1 MKIILSLT
9 ARFILSVTLHGFR
22 LKTFSALI
30 VLLFMSAVVSGQL
43 FHEDL
48 SRDSK
53 LTFDEIVK
61 KTELHYDKIGRG
73 KGNGYKQYQRWKYWA
88 QRSLDQFGKVRS
100 DVNALNQY
108 NRFESQNRT
117 TQRTLTSSYEE
128 LGPQISTITSS
139 WSSGLGRVSA
149 IGLDA
154 NDDNHI
160 IIGSPGGGIWK
171 TTDYGNN
178 WTPLFDDQL
187 MMDVFALEISY
198 ADPDVYFAGLSG
210 GLMKSTDG
218 GAVWRI
224 VNGIIDDPIL
234 SDPYFNTITMH
245 PTDPNIVFAVDQ
257 NSGRVYKSINEGDDF
272 YEVLDHTSSMYDLE
286 FQPGNPLVM
295 YASGRG
301 AVYRSND
308 SGESFNEVVTVP
320 WVGTDN
326 NAMMMA
332 VTPAAPNNIYVIEE
346 TGGGFNALYLSTTS
360 GLTWATIT
368 DNTCNCQ
375 NYFGWRI
382 DEDGGQAPRDMDIV
396 VSPVNQNIIHIAGVD
411 SYNSTDLGQNWNQ
424 TTSWNAPNAAN
435 FIHADVDLLI
445 YDNNRIVAGTDGGIY
460 FSTNEGNTYTD
471 ISSGLGIRQF
481 YRIGASETDIDR
493 VSGGSQDNG
502 TGTLVSDVWFDWLG
516 ADGMETFI
524 DWNNADII
532 YGTSQYGKL
541 YRSIDGGQ
549 TRATITT
556 PGSAERGNWVT
567 PFEQDPVN
575 PNTIY
580 TARLQV
586 WRSDNGGTTWDS
598 ISTFT
603 GGLIEELKIAPSDN
617 NVIYVA
623 NGNQLLYTN
632 DGGTNWNSSLTPS
645 GFINYIAVHPSDPN
659 RLALAVS
666 GSVARV
672 YESTDGALSWTDITE
687 NIPAGIAIECVVYE
701 QEVNGGLFCGGNPG
715 IFYTPTTSSADW
727 EDSSIN
733 LPKVRVKELEIRNE
747 TMYVATY
754 GRGLWKYDFVCDGSL
769 TGQACNDLDICTI
782 NDVFDAN
789 CICAGTFD
797 TSNHPSCGVNDIA
810 LINPPTSVLASE
822 LVNVTVSYNNSESLD
837 AYVLV
842 RFKSPSGANLGQ
854 DFLQVP
860 PGQGTRTLQVP
871 APADADS
878 GYSYQ
883 AQLLLTGTWAGL
895 AEDNILNVTVNGTTN
910 NSITLLSPPITV
922 SANDQINVSVN
933 YNNTESIDAYVL
945 VRFMSPSGA
954 NLGQDFAQVAPG
966 QGTQTLLVPTPT
978 TAGTDYSY
986 QAQLLLTGTW
996 AGLAEEIISNV
1007 TVESSESNSITLLN
1021 PPTTVTAN
1029 ELIDVSVNYS
1039 NNESVDAYVLVRFKS
1054 PSGDNLEQD
1063 FVQVSPGQGTEILQ
1077 IQAPASAGSGY
1088 SYHAQLLLTGTWAG
1102 LAEDNLSNITVGA
1115 ASNNFITLE
1124 NAPTS
1129 VSANDLVDVTVN
1141 YNNIGSVD
1149 AYVLARFKS
1158 PSGDNLGQDF
1168 IQVSPGQGTETL
1180 QVPTPATAGGG
1191 YSYHAQLLETV
1202 TWAGLAD
1209 DNLSNV
1215 TVNASG
1221 ANSITIMNPP
1231 TTVLTNEIIDVSL
1244 SYNNI
1249 ESIDAYV
1256 LVRFKSP
1263 TGDNLEQSLIQVSPG
1278 QGSLTLQ
1285 LQAPANTGSGYSYHA
1300 QLLLTGTW
1308 AGLAEDNVNN
1318 VTVGQNANTSLVTLL
1333 SWPDTIEI
1341 GGSYDVLVAYE
1352 LSQNSIIYAQL
1363 FDRESPDATGSW
1375 NKIGDGWASVNAGSS
1390 TVSITDILIDLDV
1403 APSNRLEIL
1412 LFHPANG
1419 TWGDAVPIGDVSV
1432 NVPGR
1437 SSVLFGDISDSDP
1450 SMYMRY
1456 YNRDIECNGNTY
1468 NGNDVGNGSGFD
1480 HTLAPTT
1487 KIYRSNWWV
1496 NHNWKGPIKS
1506 HYGENDQNGKNFW
1519 VEWQNLGQCGGGH
1532 AEFDIRVEKSNY
1544 SDNAVGA
1551 GFPSRLGDITE
1562 PLDCTFTGQWTAG
1575 SSGRGHINMTAW
1587 VYNTLDLIP
1596 NNNAT
1601 RCDIIIH
1608 AFDNSGDFRKK
1619 YEDGFRWSPSGS
1631 NTIFHFDKI
1640 GTATA
1645 NGIMYE
1651 VLRTMPGGFGEG
1663 ASYNLI
1669 PTSWSRYFM
1678 EEFPTSIIQ
1687 STIDV
1692 NKILKDII
1700 ILEAANGP
1708 DIVNQQDGSSYQ
1720 ANLLTED
1727 WGLHVME
1734 WTVTGQ
1740 SGTEEHD
1747 PDFPNDFSKK
1757 VFIPN
1762 SMGRFTFDE
1771 YFIPDPCCSN
1781 PNIDCPP
1788 FIECP
1793 EPNDCPDNLT
1803 ELSQPIITGN
1813 KQAKLSIETNGNV
1826 PQSENVTYKAGQTV
1840 SLLENFEVKSSATF
1854 HVIIAPCN

>member
-1 MKIILSLT
+1 MKIILHLTERSL
-9 ARFILSVTLHGFR
+9 LSLNLHGFR
-22 LKTFSALI
+22 LKTFSTFI
-30 VLLFMSAVVSGQL
+30 GLLFISAVVSGQL

-48 SRDSK
+48 SKDGK
-53 LTFDEIVK
+53 LTFDEIVNR
-61 KTELHYDKIGRG
+61 TELHYDKIGRG

-88 QRSLDQFGKVRS
+88 QRSLDQFGKVRN
-100 DVNALNQY
+100 DAKALRQY
-108 NRFESQNRT
+108 NRFASQN
-117 TQRTLTSSYEE
+117 TSANRMLNGSYEE
-128 LGPQISTITSS
+128 LGPQSATVTSS

-160 IIGSPGGGIWK
+160 IVGSPGGGIWR

-178 WTPLFDDQL
+178 WTPLFDDQV
-187 MMDVFALEISY
+187 MMQVFALEISN
-198 ADPDVYFAGLSG
+198 ADPDLYFAGLNG

-218 GAVWRI
+218 GIVWSN
-224 VNGIIDDPIL
+224 VNGIIG
-234 SDPYFNTITMH
+234 SNPYINTITMH
-245 PTDPNIVFAVDQ
+245 PTDSDIVFAIDQ

-272 YEVLDHTSSMYDLE
+272 YEVLDHTSTMYDLE
-286 FQPGNPLVM
+286 FQPGNPLVV
-295 YASGRG
+295 YASGND

-308 SGESFNEVVTVP
+308 SGETFTEIATGP
-320 WVGTDN
+320 WAGAGN

-332 VTPAAPNNIYVIEE
+332 VTPAAPNSIYVIEE
-346 TGGGFNALYLSTTS
+346 TGGGFNALYLSINS
-360 GLTWATIT
+360 GLTWATLA
-368 DNTCNCQ
+368 DNTCNCE
-375 NYFGWRI
+375 NYFSWALTRV
-382 DEDGGQAPRDMDIV
+382 GGQAPRDMDII
-396 VSPVNQNIIHIAGVD
+396 VSPVNPNIIHIAGID
-411 SYNSTDLGQNWNQ
+411 AYSSTDLGQNWTQ
-424 TTSWNAPNAAN
+424 TTSWNTPNADD
-435 FIHADVDLLI
+435 FIHADIDLLI

-460 FSTNEGNTYTD
+460 FSTNEGNTFTD
-471 ISSGLGIRQF
+471 ITSGLGIRQF
-481 YRIGASETDIDR
+481 YRIGASETDVDR

-502 TGTLVSDVWFDWLG
+502 TGTIVSDVWYDWLG

-532 YGTSQYGKL
+532 YGTSQFGTL
-541 YRSIDGGQ
+541 YKSIDGGQ
-549 TRATITT
+549 TRTSITT
-556 PGSAERGNWVT
+556 PEGSQSGNWVT

-580 TARLQV
+580 SARRQV
-586 WRSDNGGTTWDS
+586 WRSDDGGTTWDS

-617 NVIYVA
+617 NIIYVA
-623 NGNQLLYTN
+623 NNRTILYTN
-632 DGGTNWNSSLTPS
+632 DGGANWDSSTLPS
-645 GFINYIAVHPSDPN
+645 GLINYITVHPFDPN
-659 RLALAVS
+659 RLAVAVS
-666 GSVARV
+666 FSPSRV
-672 YESTDGALSWTDITE
+672 FESTDGAVTWTDITE
-687 NIPAGIAIECVVYE
+687 NLPADVTIECVVYE

-715 IFYTPTTSSADW
+715 IYYTPTTSSADW
-727 EDSSIN
+727 EDNSSN
-733 LPKVRVKELEIRNE
+733 LPKVKVSELEIRNE

-754 GRGLWKYDFVCDGSL
+754 GRGLWKQDIVCDGSL
-769 TGQACNDLDICTI
+769 AGQACDDLDICTS

-789 CICAGTFD
+789 CNCAGTFD
-797 TSNHPSCGVNDIA
+797 ANNDPSCGVNDIS
-810 LINPPTSVLASE
+810 LINPPLSVTANE
-822 LVNVTVSYNNSESLD
+822 LVNVTVSYNNVESID

-854 DFLQVP
+854 DFLQVS
-860 PGQGTRTLQVP
+860 PGEGTRTLQVP
-871 APADADS
+871 APAD
-878 GYSYQ
+878 
-883 AQLLLTGTWAGL
+883 
-895 AEDNILNVTVNGTTN
+895 
-910 NSITLLSPPITV
+910 
-922 SANDQINVSVN
+922 
-933 YNNTESIDAYVL
+933 
-945 VRFMSPSGA
+945 
-954 NLGQDFAQVAPG
+954 
-966 QGTQTLLVPTPT
+966 
-978 TAGTDYSY
+978 
-986 QAQLLLTGTW
+986 
-996 AGLAEEIISNV
+996 
-1007 TVESSESNSITLLN
+1007 
-1021 PPTTVTAN
+1021 
-1029 ELIDVSVNYS
+1029 
-1039 NNESVDAYVLVRFKS
+1039 
-1054 PSGDNLEQD
+1054 
-1063 FVQVSPGQGTEILQ
+1063 
-1077 IQAPASAGSGY
+1077 AGSGY

-1102 LAEDNLSNITVGA
+1102 LAEDNITNVTVSGTTNNSITLLNPPTTVSANDQINVTVNYNNSESIDAYVLVRFKSPSGANLGQDFAQVAPGQGTQVLQVPTPATAGTGYSYQAQLLLTGSWAGLAEDNISNVTVESSESNSITLLNPPITVTANDLINVSVNYSNTESVDAYVLVRFKSPSGDNLQQDFIQVSPGQGTQTLQVQAPANAGSGYSYHAQLLMTGTWAGLAEDNVSNIIVNA
-1115 ASNNFITLE
+1115 AGNNFITLQ
-1124 NAPTS
+1124 NPPTT
-1129 VSANDLVDVTVN
+1129 VSSNDLVDVTVN

-1149 AYVLARFKS
+1149 AYVLVRFKS
-1158 PSGDNLGQDF
+1158 PSGANLGQDF
-1168 IQVSPGQGTETL
+1168 VQVSPGQGTETL
-1180 QVPTPATAGGG
+1180 QVPTPTTAGSG

-1202 TWAGLAD
+1202 TWAGLAE

-1215 TVNASG
+1215 TVNGSG
-1221 ANSITIMNPP
+1221 TNSITIMNPP
-1231 TTVLTNEIIDVSL
+1231 TSVLTNELVDVTL
-1244 SYNNI
+1244 SYTNI
-1249 ESIDAYV
+1249 EPIDAYV

-1263 TGDNLEQSLIQVSPG
+1263 TGENLEQSFIQVSPG
-1278 QGSLTLQ
+1278 QGTLTLQ

-1300 QLLLTGTW
+1300 QLLLTGSW

-1318 VTVGQNANTSLVTLL
+1318 VTVNENTNSDLVTLM
-1333 SWPDTIEI
+1333 SWPDTIEL
-1341 GGSYDVLVAYE
+1341 GGSYDVSVAYE
-1352 LSQNSIIYAQL
+1352 VSQNSVIYVQL

-1375 NKIGDGWASVNAGSS
+1375 NKIGEGWASVNAGSS
-1390 TVSITDILIDLDV
+1390 TVNITDILIDLDV
-1403 APSNRLEIL
+1403 APSNRLEVL

-1419 TWGDAVPIGDVSV
+1419 TWGDVVPIGDVSV

-1506 HYGENDQNGKNFW
+1506 HYGENAQNGKNFW

-1562 PLDCTFTGQWTAG
+1562 PLDCTFTGRWTAG
-1575 SSGRGHINMTAW
+1575 SKGRGHINMTAW

-1596 NNNAT
+1596 NSNAT

-1619 YEDGFRWSPSGS
+1619 YEDSFRWSLGGS
-1631 NTIFHFDKI
+1631 NIIFHFDMI

-1645 NGIMYE
+1645 NGITYD

-1678 EEFPTSIIQ
+1678 DEFSTNTIN

-1700 ILEAANGP
+1700 NLEAANGP
-1708 DIVNQQDGSSYQ
+1708 DIVTQQDGSSYQ

-1740 SGTEEHD
+1740 SGTYEHD
-1747 PDFPNDFSKK
+1747 PDFPNDFSQQ
-1757 VFIPN
+1757 VYIPN
-1762 SMGRFTFDE
+1762 SMGRFTFEE

-1781 PNIDCPP
+1781 PNTNCAP
-1788 FIECP
+1788 FIDCP

-1803 ELSQPIITGN
+1803 ELSHPVITSN

-1826 PQSENVTYKAGQTV
+1826 PQSGNVTYQAGQTV
-1840 SLLENFEVKSSATF
+1840 SLLEDFEVESSATF